1 MKYKEFDSAAEV
13 FDMLARVRGHNMA
26 KAGLETAIWDAE
38 AKQKNLPLAKLLG
51 GSRDEISSGVSIGI
65 QPDIET
71 APRQSGKGTSRRL
84 PAHQNKNQ
92 TWK

>member
-38 AKQKNLPLAKLLG
+38 AKQKNVPLAKLLG
-51 GSRDEISSGVSIGI
+51 GTRDEISSRRFHRHPTGH
-65 QPDIET
+65 PD
-71 APRQSGKGTSRRL
+71 ARSRKL
-84 PAHQNKNQ
+84 KKN
-92 TWK
+92 